1 MFKKIISLALGALT
15 LSSAFMLVSCNEKNK
30 EKEPSPAS
38 FYFLLKDG
46 NGKEYKLK
54 HVKGD
59 LKYFVYEEYIEY
71 NTSETTL
78 DFTVEGPFRLSDDS
92 LISDA
97 FYEIQRNDFVEFTV
111 DASRMETYPAEILV
125 NMYDYAAGGSMT
137 YAYTAQFYVEINVT
151 VPEDEGLP
159 DDVPS
164 DNPGGLL
171 P

>member
-1 MFKKIISLALGALT
+1 M
-15 LSSAFMLVSCNEKNK
+15 
-30 EKEPSPAS
+30 
-38 FYFLLKDG
+38 
-46 NGKEYKLK
+46 
-54 HVKGD
+54 
-59 LKYFVYEEYIEY
+59 KYFVYEEYIEY

-111 DASRMETYPAEILV
+111 YASRMETYPAEILV
-125 NMYDYAAGGSMT
+125 NMYDYTAGGSMT
-137 YAYTAQFYVEINVT
+137 YAYTVQFYVEINGT